1 MDNDNHPDRDQPAAP
16 VGPDPEVHIERLRQ
30 LAERTQNP
38 MYAWLALEARFR
50 SQLGLLQDGPVG
62 QEFSIP
68 GWFAEYLVA
77 VTQGLI
83 SLSSGLDP
91 RDSPEPFSGDVDLT
105 QSAESRAFIAAR
117 RLSSSKAIKLVPTA
131 LGLQRQGWNAFDS
144 FEATTNKMQDF
155 RAFEAMRAAGVP
167 QKEAL
172 HAIGREIVV
181 TDPSRVQSRIR
192 EGRGLAEGDEVVEL
206 GG

>member
-1 MDNDNHPDRDQPAAP
+1 
-16 VGPDPEVHIERLRQ
+16 
-30 LAERTQNP
+30 
-38 MYAWLALEARFR
+38 
-50 SQLGLLQDGPVG
+50 
-62 QEFSIP
+62 
-68 GWFAEYLVA
+68 
-77 VTQGLI
+77 
-83 SLSSGLDP
+83 
-91 RDSPEPFSGDVDLT
+91 
-105 QSAESRAFIAAR
+105 
-117 RLSSSKAIKLVPTA
+117 
-131 LGLQRQGWNAFDS
+131 
-144 FEATTNKMQDF
+144 MQDF